1 MDIEAITWRII
12 EKYCELSVPV
22 NVYEISRKMGV
33 ELVSDPSLPVSG
45 EFSLEEKNKPL
56 IKVNTSKSHLCQ
68 RFTLAHELGHFAL
81 NHGPAF
87 RDPASNFSGNI
98 WDKKE
103 VEANKFAAAL
113 LMPEPAVRFF
123 VDKEKITSIEK
134 LAKYFDVSTSGMIY
148 RLKDLKIFLRI
159 IKRQNNYY
167 IVCFLTK
174 MLLLYSP
181 PTI

>member
-1 MDIEAITWRII
+1 MDIEGIAWRII
-12 EKYCELSVPV
+12 EKYWELSVPV

-56 IKVNTSKSHLCQ
+56 IKVNTSESPLRQ
-68 RFTLAHELGHFAL
+68 RFTLAHELGHFVL

-103 VEANKFAAAL
+103 VEANRFAAAL

-123 VDKEKITSIEK
+123 VDKEKITSTKE
-134 LAKYFDVSTSGMIY
+134 LSQHFDVSSTAMIY
-148 RLKDLKIFLRI
+148 RLKNLGFF
-159 IKRQNNYY
+159 N
-167 IVCFLTK
+167 
-174 MLLLYSP
+174 
-181 PTI
+181 